1 VIISVLE
8 TINELDCTY
17 ST

>member
-1 VIISVLE
+1 VLE
-8 TINELDCTY
+8 TINELDCTC